1 MKTFYKNVQQKIKQ
15 DEENI
20 TLDIYT
26 AIEDS
31 RKMSICL
38 NGVLNELKC
47 FVLKNGFQDLT
58 EEVEFFRFMKPNVM
72 GKLLFYNKV
81 YRIEISRPHHI
92 GPVAE
97 NYFNAELKKV
107 ENFYM
112 DVSCCEFYKY
122 YRSGVHHNDKQYFC
136 RGNFEN
142 GLGLHGFAFNS
153 DPSFTTYYDYKISK
167 IIEAD
172 LLYNYLIVRIE
183 DSILRNTKIDE
194 TFDQVKWIG
203 SKSALVELIYA
214 IHASDSI
221 GGVNFGIRKLV
232 LLFQEMFHV
241 DLGDVHHLFHRMKYR
256 GGNKTIFLDK
266 LKASLEMYMDR
277 E

>member
-1 MKTFYKNVQQKIKQ
+1 MKAFYHNVQQTIQQNEDK
-15 DEENI
+15 I
-20 TLDIYT
+20 TLDTYT
-26 AIEDS
+26 SIEES
-31 RKMSICL
+31 RRMSLLL
-38 NGVLNELKC
+38 NGLLNDLKL
-47 FVLKNGFQDLT
+47 FVSENGFKNDE
-58 EEVEFFRFMKPNVM
+58 EEVEFFRHMKPNVM

-81 YRIEISRPHHI
+81 YRIEVGRPQHY
-92 GPVAE
+92 GPIAE
-97 NYFNAELKKV
+97 NYFNAELQKIQH
-107 ENFYM
+107 FYS
-112 DVSCCEFYKY
+112 DVSYCDFYKY
-122 YRSGVHHNDKQYFC
+122 YRAGTRHHDKIYFR
-136 RGNFEN
+136 RGNVD
-142 GLGLHGFAFNS
+142 LSIGLHGYAFNS
-153 DPSFTTYYDYKISK
+153 DPHFSTYYDFKVSK

-183 DSILRNTKIDE
+183 DSIRRNTKIDE
-194 TFDQVKWIG
+194 TLHQIRWTG

-214 IHASDSI
+214 IHASESI
-221 GGVNFGIRKLV
+221 TGVNFGVRKLV